1 VQPTEEEKR
10 GDSVDCDLIITGGT
24 VLTMAPGSEP
34 LRDGALAVRSGAIV
48 EVGPAAGIAAK
59 YQAAGVLDA
68 GGGLILPGFVNTHT
82 HLAMTLL
89 RGVAD
94 DLPLRDW
101 LEKHIW
107 PTERALMTAETV
119 TLGTRLAVAESLQA
133 GVTCVC
139 DMYFFAE
146 RVIEAVVAAGL
157 RAVIPEAMI
166 DFPTPSCPTPED
178 ALVKQRQLWERY
190 HAHPLVVPAV
200 APHSPYSVS
209 AANLVKEAELAE
221 ELGVALIIHVAETR
235 WEAEKIKSEKGVS
248 PVAYLADLGILSDR
262 TVAAHC
268 VHVSEEDLALLAEFE
283 VGVATNPASNLKL
296 SSGVAPVP
304 QMLTHGIKVGFGT
317 DGAASNNTLDLL
329 RDAQLACLLYKGI
342 SGDPTCMPARTVA
355 ELLTIGG
362 ARVLGLADKIGTL
375 EAGKRADVVCL
386 ALDRPRAVP
395 VFDPFSHIAYAARS
409 SDVCHVVI
417 EGRTV
422 VRDRTLVGIDVEG
435 LLAEVRQA
443 TDRVRRL
450 AT

>member
-1 VQPTEEEKR
+1 M
-10 GDSVDCDLIITGGT
+10 DCDLIITGGT
-24 VLTMAPGSEP
+24 VLTMTPGSEP
-34 LRDGALAVRSGAIV
+34 LRDGAVAVRSGAIV
-48 EVGPAAGIAAK
+48 EVGPAAAIAAT
-59 YQAAGVLDA
+59 YNAAAVLDA

-235 WEAEKIKSEKGVS
+235 WEAEKIKADKGVS
-248 PVAYLADLGILSDR
+248 PVAYLADLGILSER

-268 VHVSEEDLALLAEFE
+268 VHVSEEDLALLAEFD
-283 VGVATNPASNLKL
+283 VGVATNPVSNLKL

-304 QMLTHGIKVGFGT
+304 QMLAHGVKVGFGT

-342 SGDPTCMPARTVA
+342 SGDPTCMPARVVA

-362 ARVLGLADKIGTL
+362 AGVLGLADKIGTL

-422 VRDRTLVGIDVEG
+422 VRDRALVDIDVDG
-435 LLAEVRQA
+435 LLAEVREA